1 MNGLQD
7 ALLNLALILITGAV
21 SVVSAKV
28 TQYFK
33 EKGVLAKFEA
43 KKESV
48 NIAVNA
54 VEQIALIENV
64 PHKYNEAKRRAIT
77 LLQTQGIVISD
88 AELDSLIEAAVSGL
102 KQGYEK
108 INKE

>member
-1 MNGLQD
+1 MNGLQE
-7 ALLNLALILITGAV
+7 AVLNLAVVLITGAV
-21 SVVSAKV
+21 SVVSAKA

-54 VEQIALIENV
+54 VEQIALNEDV
-64 PHKYNEAKRRAIT
+64 PHKYNEAKKRARK
-77 LLQTQGIVISD
+77 LLETQGIVISD
-88 AELDSLIEAAVSGL
+88 AELDSLIEAAVSGFN
-102 KQGYEK
+102 QGYQE
-108 INKE
+108 NK

>member
-1 MNGLQD
+1 MNGLQE
-7 ALLNLALILITGAV
+7 ALLSLATIFITAAV

-28 TQYFK
+28 TNYLK

-54 VEQIALIENV
+54 VEQIALIEDV
-64 PHKYNEAKRRAIT
+64 PHKYNEAKRRARK
-77 LLQTQGIVISD
+77 LLETQGIVISD
-88 AELDSLIEAAVSGL
+88 AELDSLIEAAVSGFN
-102 KQGYEK
+102 QGYQE
-108 INKE
+108 NK